1 MTKVNKELVE
11 LKHKVLSERINRL
24 YNIFI
29 VLSQDEKHISKLNA
43 IKVIKEQYEKM
54 YEAILQGEEYDK
66 YEDVENTI
74 LPRLAQ
80 IEHHLDL
87 HIYKTFGN
95 CEEFFDRYIKELEKY
110 DNYNNLDG
118 ELDKIKALKEMLKL
132 YSSYI
137 NQELNEML
145 AQKISAIKFEILLRK
160 QIQLM
165 PDRNAES
172 LLMQYET
179 EKEKETFQILI
190 RERFKTYIERM
201 SEENNFSR
209 KKEQVEIIKVMQ
221 DGESINE
228 LLKSEIRIFL
238 DDYGK
243 RISLIRSICKTI
255 YKIEQ
260 VTRKINYSIELN
272 KSESRLE
279 IYNILSWQTWT
290 NRQYDKYLKIRAE
303 ITPILEELEK
313 KVEEI
318 GGIDYILDTV
328 TSKEYHL
335 NALLQE
341 EEETPRHL
349 LSSLMEKCYPDK
361 LPEEDGRYKKAENMY
376 QLRKEVR
383 RELEW
388 NYGEDWGMSSIIE
401 DNPELKELF
410 EFPIF
415 DKSVLD
421 YDEEVN
427 SFHFRGRHV
436 KLKYLSDLMNGK
448 FSLYDWLAFGNIH
461 EDDYNPRKKVDEYS
475 MNYSQKLVW
484 NLYEE
489 LKYSDRIK
497 PQYVYY
503 LIQLDDEVVTDTEFS
518 ESLNNYWPIGGE
530 EFYKVVNFRNVPYGA
545 SRGARNVNDL
555 ERLYV
560 RTKQLLIKKR
570 EIKLPLDETKMK
582 KLSNDE
588 AEALK
593 QTVKKGSLEY
603 NVDNIIKNIFDLWP
617 ETEENKQ
624 RREAV
629 RKSIKKELIKM
640 GTENYLKLRIQ
651 KIECHELYEAIKN
664 EIQRTMTSFSGYKNF
679 KSETEKVIHLISFIH
694 EFLETGEEFRE
705 FGGQV
710 EFELLLRLQI
720 ERILYKNGGESKW
733 SEFEPY
739 RKFGINFFG
748 QYGFEFGKKLS
759 KYLEIERRVD
769 FEIIYDNDKV
779 NAILL
784 NDMKAR
790 PGKYLFVLDAPEENS
805 IVPKETRDKVAE
817 YAKTLEVKEKQEE
830 ER

>member
-1 MTKVNKELVE
+1 MMTRELVE
-11 LKHKVLSERINRL
+11 LKHKVLLERIDRL

-54 YEAILQGEEYDK
+54 YQAIIQSGEYDK
-66 YEDVENTI
+66 YEEVENTI
-74 LPRLAQ
+74 MPKLAQ
-80 IEHHLDL
+80 IEHHLDV

-95 CEEFFDRYIKELEKY
+95 CQEFFDRYIKELEKY

-118 ELDKIKALKEMLKL
+118 ELDKIKALKEILKL

-137 NQELNEML
+137 SQELKEML

-172 LLMQYET
+172 LLMQYES
-179 EKEKETFQILI
+179 EEEKETFQILI
-190 RERFKTYIERM
+190 RERFKTYIECL

-209 KKEQVEIIKVMQ
+209 KKEQVEIIKLMQ

-243 RISLIRSICKTI
+243 RISLIRSICETI
-255 YKIEQ
+255 YKVEQ
-260 VTRKINYSIELN
+260 VTRKINYSRELN
-272 KSESRLE
+272 KSESRFE
-279 IYNILSWQTWT
+279 MYSILRWQTWT

-313 KVEEI
+313 KVQEI

-328 TSKEYHL
+328 ISKEYHL

-421 YDEEVN
+421 YDEELN

-436 KLKYLSDLMNGK
+436 NLEYLSDLINGK

-475 MNYSQKLVW
+475 MNYSQTLVW

-518 ESLNNYWPIGGE
+518 ESLNNYWPINGE
-530 EFYKVVNFRNVPYGA
+530 EFYKVVNFRNVPYG
-545 SRGARNVNDL
+545 GTRNANDL

-651 KIECHELYEAIKN
+651 KIECQELYEAIKN

-679 KSETEKVIHLISFIH
+679 QSEAEKVVHLISFIH

-710 EFELLLRLQI
+710 EFDLLLRRQI
-720 ERILYKNGGESKW
+720 ERILYKNGGKGNR
-733 SEFEPY
+733 SEFDLQRNLGIDFF
-739 RKFGINFFG
+739 RKNSFHFG
-748 QYGFEFGKKLS
+748 EKLS
-759 KYLEIERRVD
+759 EYLGIERRID
-769 FEIIYDNDKV
+769 YKIMDDNDKV

-784 NDMKAR
+784 NDMNAR
-790 PGKYLFVLDAPEENS
+790 PEKYLLVLDAPEENS
-805 IVPKETRDKVAE
+805 IVPKETRNKIAE
-817 YAKTLEVKEKQEE
+817 CAKMLEVKEQEE
-830 ER
+830 EER